1 MFRSAMFLLK
11 HKHLREPMAMDK
23 LCTSLVF
30 KEIHDSGNVEC
41 LARVK
46 RFHHNAVVGSNFF
59 TIYHNSTDKKHINL
73 NQDHGKEI
81 KSISAV
87 IYLVTEAQTRNFS
100 QSFYVV
106 TILINHI
113 STEYLIS
120 TDYKFC
126 I

>member
-1 MFRSAMFLLK
+1 
-11 HKHLREPMAMDK
+11 
-23 LCTSLVF
+23 
-30 KEIHDSGNVEC
+30 
-41 LARVK
+41 
-46 RFHHNAVVGSNFF
+46 
-59 TIYHNSTDKKHINL
+59 
-73 NQDHGKEI
+73 
-81 KSISAV
+81 V